1 MKSAFF
7 RFYSELN
14 DFLPKRMRAREF
26 LYGFEGRP
34 TVKHVIESI
43 GVPHTE
49 IDLILVNGISV
60 DFGHYLE
67 DRDRVSV
74 YPVFERLDIHPIVRL
89 RSEPLRKTAF
99 ILDVHLGKLA
109 RMLRLLGFDA
119 LYRNDY
125 EDAEI
130 IAIGADERRIV
141 LTRDR
146 QLLKAK
152 AVTHGYWIRSLIPEE
167 QIEGVLHEFDLFTQ
181 IQAFQRCVSCNGRIR
196 KTTKELV
203 MHLLE
208 PKTKQYYEEFFQC
221 ADCGRVF
228 WKGSH
233 FPKLKAKIDRWMVL
247 GANRSLNG

>member
-1 MKSAFF
+1 MKNAFF
-7 RFYSELN
+7 RFYAELN
-14 DFLPKRMRAREF
+14 DFLPERRRAREF
-26 LYGFEGRP
+26 SYEFDHRP

-60 DFGHYLE
+60 DFGHYLA
-67 DRDRVSV
+67 DQDRVSV
-74 YPVFERLDIHPIVRL
+74 YPVFERFDIFPILRL
-89 RSEPLRKTAF
+89 RPKPLRKSVF

-125 EDAEI
+125 EDTEI
-130 IAIGADERRIV
+130 VRIGGLGPRIV

-152 AVTHGYWIRSLIPEE
+152 AVTHGYWVRSLVPEE
-167 QIEGVLHEFDLFTQ
+167 QLEEILYEFDLFSQ
-181 IQAFQRCVSCNGRIR
+181 IEPFQRCVLCNGRIY
-196 KTTKELV
+196 KTSKELV
-203 MHLLE
+203 LHLLE
-208 PKTKQYYEEFFQC
+208 PKTKLYYDEFFQC
-221 ADCGRVF
+221 GDCGQVF

-233 FPKLKAKIDRWMVL
+233 FPDLKEKIDRWML
-247 GANRSLNG
+247 SGSKCSRNG